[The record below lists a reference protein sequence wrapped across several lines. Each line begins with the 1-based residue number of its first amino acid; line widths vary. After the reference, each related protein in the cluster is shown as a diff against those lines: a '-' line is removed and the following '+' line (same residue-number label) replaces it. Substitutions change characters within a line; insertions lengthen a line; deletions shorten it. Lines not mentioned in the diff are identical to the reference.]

1 MDRIFLSSAGRLRSL
16 QSASLRRPAWVCS
29 SCRHN
34 GLLRPSRARAYATT
48 PAPQPATGVTD
59 AASHTHPKPYYVTTP
74 IFYVNASPHIGHMYT
89 MILADVL
96 KRWHKLKGRQSLL
109 LTGTDEHGMKVQQAA
124 ENHDTPAKEW
134 CDIQAE
140 KFKQLAAKTN
150 LANDFFIRTTD
161 EDHKEAVRHFWFL
174 LKEKG
179 LIYESKHE
187 GWYCVSDETFY
198 PESMLDRKVDPL
210 TGDVSLASIESGNSV
225 EWTEEKNYHFR
236 MSALKDQLLEFY
248 HQNPDFIVPRSRM
261 REVVQ
266 WVQNNLEDLSISRP
280 SSRLNWGI
288 RVPGDD
294 TQTIYVWVDALIN
307 YLTKAGFPNWTP
319 GRETDGGWPADV
331 HVIGKDI
338 VRFHGVYWPALLL
351 AVGISPPKKLLSH
364 AHWTMNGRKMS
375 KSLGNVVNP
384 YYAIDRWGVD
394 TMRLFMMLD
403 GGIENDANY
412 DNEIIVQR
420 YKKVLAGTFGNLLSR
435 VTRSKAWNVRESVQ
449 AAPMLTTSLHQSK
462 VDGKTAALFEA
473 QKAKIDALYGEM
485 DKLMEAPD
493 PRRALMVLT
502 EVAFEANRF
511 ISEMAP
517 WAMSRGLAEKSQE
530 EQLRLNALKSQT
542 IYVMAETLRNMG
554 ILLQPYMPEKAQH
567 LLDVLGVPE
576 ENRSFDYCGFGKDSD
591 YGVPMRDPGKSAH
604 ESLFPPLEVED

>member
-1 MDRIFLSSAGRLRSL
+1 
-16 QSASLRRPAWVCS
+16 
-29 SCRHN
+29 
-34 GLLRPSRARAYATT
+34 
-48 PAPQPATGVTD
+48 
-59 AASHTHPKPYYVTTP
+59 
-74 IFYVNASPHIGHMYT
+74 MYT

-124 ENHDTPAKEW
+124 ENHDTPPKEW

-210 TGDVSLASIESGNSV
+210 TGEVSLASVESGNSV

-236 MSALKDQLLEFY
+236 MSALKDQLLDFY
-248 HQNPDFIVPRSRM
+248 QQNPDFIVPRSRM

-280 SSRLNWGI
+280 ASRLNWGI

-319 GRETDGGWPADV
+319 GRETAGGWPADV

-394 TMRLFMMLD
+394 TMRLFMVLD
-403 GGIENDANY
+403 GGIDNDANY

-435 VTRSKAWNVRESVQ
+435 VTRTKAWN
-449 AAPMLTTSLHQSK
+449 SK
-462 VDGKTAALFEA
+462 VDEQHRALFEA
-473 QKAKIDALYGEM
+473 HKAKIDALYSEM
-485 DKLMEAPD
+485 DKLMGGPD
-493 PRRALMVLT
+493 PRRALMMLI

-511 ISEMAP
+511 ITEMAP
-517 WAMSRGLAEKSQE
+517 WAMSRGITEKSPG
-530 EQLRLNALKSQT
+530 EQQRLEALMAQT
-542 IYVMAETLRNMG
+542 IYIMAETLRNMG

-576 ENRSFDYCGFGKDSD
+576 ENRTFEYCGFGKDAD
-591 YGVPMRDPGKSAH
+591 YGVPMRPPGKSAH
-604 ESLFPPLEVED
+604 ESLFPPLDVED